1 MKPNV
6 KICVSSKPQASMVTG
21 GTPKPTAKLL
31 RHIFDDAPTVTI
43 LVPGDAVMEVSIAT
57 AREGGAESA
66 T

>member
-6 KICVSSKPQASMVTG
+6 RICVSSKPVQSLVTG
-21 GTPKPTAKLL
+21 GTPKPTDKLL

-43 LVPGDAVMEVSIAT
+43 LVPGDAGMEVSIAT
-57 AREGGAESA
+57 AREGCAESA